1 MLISTENDL
10 KTFTSRTRI
19 DIMRG
24 SLPSFFM
31 SVCLGVAS
39 VAGLVATVLVGE
51 VTPDDVKTYVSLHG
65 GTDNDLVSFKQGMG
79 SYGIEYDV
87 SDFVRLFAE
96 HQSSPLTC
104 DDHPGLNYAGFKLT
118 APLADTVIAYSGLA
132 IHNEKFDSNN
142 KLRNPIVM
150 TGIEFGNGPFKLYTE
165 YMHSAEQL
173 DDGRFYAGAKF
184 IFD

>member
-31 SVCLGVAS
+31 SVCFGVAS
-39 VAGLVATVLVGE
+39 MAGLVATVLVGE

>member
-31 SVCLGVAS
+31 SVCFGVAS
-39 VAGLVATVLVGE
+39 MAGLVATVLVGE

-65 GTDNDLVSFKQGMG
+65 GTDNDLISFKQGMG

-142 KLRNPIVM
+142 KLKNPIVM

>member
-1 MLISTENDL
+1 
-10 KTFTSRTRI
+10 
-19 DIMRG
+19 MRG

-79 SYGIEYDV
+79 SFGIEYDV
-87 SDFVRLFAE
+87 NDFVRLFAE
-96 HQSSPLTC
+96 HQSSPMTC
-104 DDHPGLNYAGFKLT
+104 DDHPGLNYAGFKFT

-132 IHNEKFDSNN
+132 IHDENFDSNN

-150 TGIEFGNGPFKLYTE
+150 SGIEFGDGPVKLYTE
-165 YMHSAEQL
+165 YMHSAVQL
-173 DDGRFYAGAKF
+173 DDGRFYAGVKF
-184 IFD
+184 LFD